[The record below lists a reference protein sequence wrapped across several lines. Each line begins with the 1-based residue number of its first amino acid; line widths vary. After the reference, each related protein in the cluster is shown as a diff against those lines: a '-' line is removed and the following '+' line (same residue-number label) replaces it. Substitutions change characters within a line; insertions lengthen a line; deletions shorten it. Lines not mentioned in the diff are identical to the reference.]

1 MTFNLGY
8 SQKINNYILT
18 YFCQKMLA
26 NKIIASNSIYL
37 SSYAHKKKYF
47 KKYFLIFDKIFKKI
61 SELKNID
68 EVKIS

>member
-18 YFCQKMLA
+18 YFCQEMLA

-37 SSYAHKKKYF
+37 SYAHKKN
-47 KKYFLIFDKIFKKI
+47 I
-61 SELKNID
+61 LKNIF
-68 EVKIS
+68 